1 MSALPRTPA
10 QNLSCFGTLQAHG
23 NQRLLS
29 SASVAS
35 STCCK
40 DGCGAAEDE
49 DQIHFIL
56 SLNSINHSLAVS
68 AME

>member
-1 MSALPRTPA
+1 MSALPRNSA
-10 QNLSCFGTLQAHG
+10 RNLSCFGPLQAHG

-35 STCCK
+35 STSCK

-49 DQIHFIL
+49 DKIYFIL

-68 AME
+68 AIE